1 MDEIKLK
8 ILCILEEKA
17 YQKVGIETIQ
27 KELSGIDLYRH
38 LTYLEE
44 KQLIRL
50 SKIGPFAG
58 TSEPQ
63 MIDATLTAM
72 GEDIINT
79 ALKKLKEKSI
89 PVDEGKGRLRRIV
102 ESSPYQIIKDVIIPI
117 FISCIS

>member
-8 ILCILEEKA
+8 VLCILEEKA

-38 LTYLEE
+38 LTYLEQ

-58 TSEPQ
+58 TTEPQ
-63 MIDATLTAM
+63 LLDAMLTAL

-79 ALKKLKEKSI
+79 AIKRMEENNIS
-89 PVDEGKGRLRRIV
+89 VSEGKGRLRRII
-102 ESSPYQIIKDVIIPI
+102 ESSPYQIVKDVIIPI
-117 FISCIS
+117 FAACIS